1 VIRRRSS
8 SVPAVLVAALVATVS
23 VAGAQQPP
31 AGRGG
36 RAGGPPA
43 PPATP
48 RAGAPVDLTGTWVST
63 VTEDWRWRMV
73 TPPKG
78 YAASIPLNPAGRK
91 ATDSWDPAT
100 DGSCRAY
107 GAAAL
112 MRVPGR
118 FRVSWENDSTLK
130 VESDAGQQ
138 TRVFYFDAARQPGP
152 PSLQGHSV
160 ASWERPVGR
169 GGAPVPVTWAPL
181 KVVTRNL
188 TGGWLRKNGVP
199 YSADATVTEY
209 FLFHSDPG
217 AGDRL
222 TVTTIVDDP
231 MYLLQPFIT
240 SSDFKKEADNSKWNP
255 VPCKG

>member
-1 VIRRRSS
+1 MNRLI
-8 SVPAVLVAALVATVS
+8 LAALFAATAIAGVA
-23 VAGAQQPP
+23 AQQPP

-78 YAASIPLNPAGRK
+78 DAASIPLNPAGRK
-91 ATDSWDPAT
+91 IVDSWDPAT

-112 MRVPGR
+112 MRMPGR
-118 FRVSWENDSTLK
+118 IRISWENETTLK
-130 VESDAGQQ
+130 VETDAGQQ
-138 TRVFYFDAARQPGP
+138 TRLFYFDASQKAGA

-160 ASWERPVGR
+160 ASWERAVGR
-169 GGAPVPVTWAPL
+169 GGAPVPVSWAPL

-188 TGGWLRKNGVP
+188 TAGWLRKNGVP
-199 YSADATVTEY
+199 YSADAVVTEY
-209 FLFHSDPG
+209 FLFHNDPD
-217 AGDRL
+217 AGERL
-222 TVTTIVDDP
+222 TVTTIVEDP
-231 MYLLQPFIT
+231 AYLLQPFIT
-240 SSDFKKEADNSKWNP
+240 SSDFKKEPDNSKWNP